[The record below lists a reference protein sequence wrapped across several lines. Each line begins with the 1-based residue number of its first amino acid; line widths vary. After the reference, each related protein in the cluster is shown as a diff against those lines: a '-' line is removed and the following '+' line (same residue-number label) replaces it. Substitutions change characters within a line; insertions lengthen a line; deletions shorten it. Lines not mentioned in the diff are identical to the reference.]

1 MEYSRIN
8 KIGVEISKVSLGT
21 LVLKDKIFSSTLF
34 GYALDNGINY
44 FDTSDGYLGGESEI
58 ILGEIL
64 SNYKRDTYLLGS
76 KAYFSKGESVLQQG
90 LNKKNIFHSVE
101 NSLRKLKTDYL
112 DIFYCHRF
120 DVHTPIEETLD
131 AIHQLM
137 HQGKILHWGVCG
149 YSVFQLC
156 ETYYQAKQRLISLP
170 AVAQY
175 AYNLYN
181 RSIELELQEALC
193 KLDIGVIGYY
203 PLAQGILTGKYTQGV
218 PSDSRASVIEFK
230 KSMWD
235 FTPEKILQSSR
246 FKDFAESKG
255 YTPASLALFW
265 CLKNKNIKSVITNAS
280 SLEQF
285 DDNLKFHQINLV
297 EDELIELEKIF
308 NNQPVNP
315 YTGLKF

>member
-21 LVLKDKIFSSTLF
+21 LVLKDKTFTSTLF
-34 GYALDNGINY
+34 SYALDNGVNY

-58 ILGEIL
+58 ILGDIL
-64 SNYKRDTYLLGS
+64 SSYKRDTYLLGS
-76 KAYFSKGESVLQQG
+76 KAYFSKGESVLQKG

-120 DVHTPIEETLD
+120 DGHTPIEETLD
-131 AIHQLM
+131 AINLLI
-137 HQGKILHWGVCG
+137 HQGKILHWGVSG

-156 ETYYQAKQRLISLP
+156 ETYYKAKQRLISLP

-175 AYNLYN
+175 PYNLFN
-181 RSIELELQEALC
+181 RSIELELREALT

-203 PLAQGILTGKYTQGV
+203 PLAQGVLTGKYTQGV
-218 PSDSRASVIEFK
+218 PSDSRASVIELK

-235 FTPEKILQSSR
+235 FTPEKILQSSL
-246 FKDFAESKG
+246 FSDFAKRKRVS
-255 YTPASLALFW
+255 PASLALQW
-265 CLKNKNIKSVITNAS
+265 CLNNTNIKSVITQAS
-280 SLEQF
+280 TLQQFEDSLHCFQIKLEQ
-285 DDNLKFHQINLV
+285 
-297 EDELIELEKIF
+297 EDFIELEKIF
-308 NNQPVNP
+308 NNHPVNP

>member
-21 LVLKDKIFSSTLF
+21 LVLKDKSFTSTLLC
-34 GYALDNGINY
+34 YALDNGVNY

-76 KAYFSKGESVLQQG
+76 KAYFSKGESVLQKG

-120 DVHTPIEETLD
+120 DLHTPIEETLD

-203 PLAQGILTGKYTQGV
+203 PLAQGILTGKYNQGV
-218 PSDSRASVIEFK
+218 PSDSRASVTELK

-246 FKDFAESKG
+246 FTDFAKSKG
-255 YTPASLALFW
+255 LSPASLALQW
-265 CLKNKNIKSVITNAS
+265 CFNNTNIKSVLTQAS
-280 SLEQF
+280 TLQQFEDSLHCFQIKLEQ
-285 DDNLKFHQINLV
+285 
-297 EDELIELEKIF
+297 EDFIELEKIF
-308 NNQPVNP
+308 INLPVNP